1 MYTGGRIATSG
12 IATVHAG
19 EEVLEAAEVSRIERA
34 LAGVTMNTLAMDRI
48 GLNGRAGMGAP
59 PAIIDNS
66 TVQNISNNTVI
77 RPPSPSGPSLQFERG
92 DFVSKVA

>member
-1 MYTGGRIATSG
+1 
-12 IATVHAG
+12 
-19 EEVLEAAEVSRIERA
+19 
-34 LAGVTMNTLAMDRI
+34 MNTLAMDRI
-48 GLNGRAGMGAP
+48 GLRGPAGMGAP